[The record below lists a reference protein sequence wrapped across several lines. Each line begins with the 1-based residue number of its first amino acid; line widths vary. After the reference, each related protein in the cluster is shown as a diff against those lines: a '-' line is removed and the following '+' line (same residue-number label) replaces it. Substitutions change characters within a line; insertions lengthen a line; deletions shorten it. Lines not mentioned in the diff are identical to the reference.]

1 VGQRVLLSAFNP
13 RLPVVRALFKDYS
26 MREIQPED
34 TIRKP
39 IYWAYIV
46 FFVVLVLL
54 LALAANELGLIGG
67 PSEITPE
74 AVRPI
79 LSNPAPV
86 PVAPVPVSPVPAAP
100 LPAVAPAVRLSAAPE
115 PSDTLPANI
124 AELAALAAGGNA
136 FACIELGDR
145 YRLGTGCIRD
155 LEESRR
161 WYEKAA
167 THSDSGSEMK
177 LAAAFDRLGYHHR
190 AAGLYEKAALRGVA
204 EAQVKIGL
212 YNVRPGTVDVVEA
225 YAWFNVSASSGDSQ
239 SASMRDKLEES
250 YSSDVIA
257 MGQKRSRELLK
268 ESGSR

>member
-1 VGQRVLLSAFNP
+1 MQ
-13 RLPVVRALFKDYS
+13 
-26 MREIQPED
+26 EIQPED

-39 IYWAYIV
+39 IQWAYIV
-46 FFVVLVLL
+46 FFGVLVLL

-67 PSEITPE
+67 RSEITPE
-74 AVRPI
+74 AVRPTV
-79 LSNPAPV
+79 SSPAPV
-86 PVAPVPVSPVPAAP
+86 PVAPVPAAL
-100 LPAVAPAVRLSAAPE
+100 LPAVPPAVRLSAAPDS
-115 PSDTLPANI
+115 PDTLPANI

-167 THSDSGSEMK
+167 THSDSGSEMN
-177 LAAAFDRLGYHHR
+177 LAAAFERLGYHHR

-204 EAQVKIGL
+204 EAQVKMGL

-250 YSSDVIA
+250 YSSDIIS

-268 ESGSR
+268 EIEANKAKK